1 MELAVAHAEATRS
14 MATAL
19 KDTPEVKGIDGWEE
33 EEEESAL
40 SNARMM
46 QETQRS
52 QKERL
57 PSGSPY
63 FRKSHGWL
71 LLPHQS
77 LVEGRTGSDSNSEDA
92 RLRQDQAKQRLQQQE
107 MVAEQEPNLA
117 PPSMYMHR

>member
-19 KDTPEVKGIDGWEE
+19 RDTPEVKGIDGWEE
-33 EEEESAL
+33 EEEENAL

-52 QKERL
+52 LQRKQQKRL

-63 FRKSHGWL
+63 LRKS
-71 LLPHQS
+71 
-77 LVEGRTGSDSNSEDA
+77 R
-92 RLRQDQAKQRLQQQE
+92 R
-107 MVAEQEPNLA
+107 
-117 PPSMYMHR
+117 